1 MSACDMKLH
10 HGELKYMT
18 AMKVMLAGS
27 EINPSL
33 LKPRVPLDDTGRV
46 KSLCS
51 RDWINLTRQLIKLV
65 LVVWR

>member
-1 MSACDMKLH
+1 MKLH

-51 RDWINLTRQLIKLV
+51 RDWINLTR
-65 LVVWR
+65 

>member
-1 MSACDMKLH
+1 MKLH

-27 EINPSL
+27 EITPSL
-33 LKPRVPLDDTGRV
+33 LDDTGRV
-46 KSLCS
+46 KSLFS

-65 LVVWR
+65 LAVWR

>member
-1 MSACDMKLH
+1 MKLH

-51 RDWINLTRQLIKLV
+51 RDWINLPRQAGQSILNISTAPSH
-65 LVVWR
+65 